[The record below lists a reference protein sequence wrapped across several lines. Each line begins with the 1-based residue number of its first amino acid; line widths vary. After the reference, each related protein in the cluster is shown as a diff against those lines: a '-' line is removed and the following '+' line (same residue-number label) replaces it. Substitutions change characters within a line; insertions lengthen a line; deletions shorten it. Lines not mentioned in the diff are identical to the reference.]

1 MEVFMD
7 RDIMKE
13 YEKIDILF
21 KNGEI
26 IKSLKKQCNLCI
38 FPLKEKSFDIQPIL
52 CDKTFRRRKKLIT
65 LQAKLYYKNCYEKNV
80 HGSSFCGYPVRWVQ
94 RDQKE

>member
-26 IKSLKKQCNLCI
+26 IKSLKNNAI
-38 FPLKEKSFDIQPIL
+38 
-52 CDKTFRRRKKLIT
+52 
-65 LQAKLYYKNCYEKNV
+65 
-80 HGSSFCGYPVRWVQ
+80 
-94 RDQKE
+94 